1 MKKMLVLLLPLLVPA
16 AWSQSV
22 IYRCGNEYT
31 NNASQAKE
39 RGCKPV
45 EGGHVT
51 VIHGG
56 APPAATP
63 APAAAAPRGNAP
75 AASSSSS
82 AQRARDS
89 DARAILQGELAK
101 SQERLAQLELEYNNG
116 TPQRSAL
123 ELRNPQG
130 YIERTAEL
138 KAQIARTTSDIAGLR
153 RELARLPA
161 ASADAAN
168 N

>member
-1 MKKMLVLLLPLLVPA
+1 MKKMLVLLLPLWVSA
-16 AWSQSV
+16 AWSQNV

-31 NNASQAKE
+31 NNVSQAKE

-56 APPAATP
+56 ALPAPTP
-63 APAAAAPRGNAP
+63 APAASAPRGSAP
-75 AASSSSS
+75 AASS
-82 AQRARDS
+82 AQRVRDS
-89 DARAILQGELAK
+89 DARAILQDELAK

-116 TPQRSAL
+116 APQRSAL

-138 KAQIARTTSDIAGLR
+138 KAQIARVTSDIAGLR
-153 RELARLPA
+153 REIARLPA
-161 ASADAAN
+161 ASSDVPSN
-168 N
+168 

>member
-1 MKKMLVLLLPLLVPA
+1 MKKMLVLLLPLLAPPS
-16 AWSQSV
+16 WSQSV

-56 APPAATP
+56 PPP
-63 APAAAAPRGNAP
+63 APAAAPAAPRANAP
-75 AASSSSS
+75 AASS

-101 SQERLAQLELEYNNG
+101 SQERLAQLELEYNHG
-116 TPQRSAL
+116 EPQRSAL

-161 ASADAAN
+161 ESTGN
-168 N
+168 